1 MEMTWAILKM
11 ILVLASLLA
20 LLFLFARL
28 MKRGRGLNGGGTN
41 DSDIR
46 VLATHCLA
54 PHKYLSLVDVG
65 GEVLA
70 LGISESHITLL
81 TRIENREF
89 LEKLSN
95 RAPLTQ
101 VVNFPLPS
109 LQPLF
114 SKPKRLKNGWLR
126 WIYGK

>member
-1 MEMTWAILKM
+1 MTWAIIKM
-11 ILVLASLLA
+11 ILVFASLLA
-20 LLFLFARL
+20 VLFLFARL
-28 MKRGRGLNGGGTN
+28 IKRGRGVNGGASN

-54 PHKYLSLVDVG
+54 PQKYLSLVDVG

-70 LGISESHITLL
+70 LGISESNITLL

-95 RAPLTQ
+95 RAPLNQ
-101 VVNFPLPS
+101 AVNFPIPY